1 MGSRGQSGRDKDARD
16 IVGQYSLDDIGKNKA
31 KILSFFRE
39 MDKMDDEGVES
50 RFQEEASELAEK
62 LSESMVY
69 RNDDAKDE
77 FNTIRRQIGNTT
89 YNIAETDRDSIAD
102 FNQYIRSKENFL
114 KIGKRGLPIDSAY
127 EELEQLF
134 PGRFPDDIQN
144 PADQLLRI
152 NSVLGE
158 LKANRI
164 IEATE
169 QEKEEAIPSIYEDL
183 ANAYNE
189 IRRRKRK
196 RALNFGA
203 YSKRSSGGTSGSY
216 SSYNEDEELPFF

>member
-1 MGSRGQSGRDKDARD
+1 MGSRGQSGRDRDARN
-16 IVGQYSLDDIGKNKA
+16 IVGQYSLDSIGENKK
-31 KILSFFRE
+31 KILDFFRQ
-39 MDKMDDEGVES
+39 MDKMDDTGVES
-50 RFQEEASELAEK
+50 RFQDEASDLAEK

-77 FNTIRRQIGNTT
+77 FNTIRRRIGNQT

-102 FNQYIRSKENFL
+102 FNQYIRSKDNFL
-114 KIGKRGLPIDSAY
+114 KIGKRGIPIDSAY

-134 PGRFPDDIQN
+134 PSRFPDSITN

-152 NSVLGE
+152 NNVLGE
-158 LKANRI
+158 LKANRVM
-164 IEATE
+164 EATD
-169 QEKEEAIPSIYEDL
+169 QEKEEAIPLIYEDL

-196 RALNFGA
+196 RALRFGA
-203 YSKRSSGGTSGSY
+203 YSRRTSGGTSGSY

>member
-1 MGSRGQSGRDKDARD
+1 MGSRGQSGRDRDARN
-16 IVGQYSLDDIGKNKA
+16 IVGQYSLDSIGENKK
-31 KILSFFRE
+31 KILDFFRQ
-39 MDKMDDEGVES
+39 MDKMDDTGVES
-50 RFQEEASELAEK
+50 RFQDEASELAEK

-77 FNTIRRQIGNTT
+77 FNTIRRRIGNQT

-102 FNQYIRSKENFL
+102 FNQYIRSKDNFL
-114 KIGKRGLPIDSAY
+114 KIGKRGIPIDSAY

-134 PGRFPDDIQN
+134 PSRFPDSITN

-158 LKANRI
+158 LKANRVM
-164 IEATE
+164 EATD
-169 QEKEEAIPSIYEDL
+169 QEKEEAIPLIYEDL

-196 RALNFGA
+196 RALRFGA
-203 YSKRSSGGTSGSY
+203 YSRQTSGGTSGSY

>member
-1 MGSRGQSGRDKDARD
+1 MGSRGQSGRDRDARN
-16 IVGQYSLDDIGKNKA
+16 IVGQYSLDSIGENKK
-31 KILSFFRE
+31 KILDFFRQ
-39 MDKMDDEGVES
+39 MDKMDDTGVES
-50 RFQEEASELAEK
+50 RFQDEASELAEK

-77 FNTIRRQIGNTT
+77 FNTIRRRIGNQT

-114 KIGKRGLPIDSAY
+114 KIGKRGIPIDSAY

-134 PGRFPDDIQN
+134 PSRFPDSITN

-158 LKANRI
+158 LKSNRVM
-164 IEATE
+164 EATD
-169 QEKEEAIPSIYEDL
+169 QEKEEAIPLIYEDL

-203 YSKRSSGGTSGSY
+203 YSRRTSGGTSGSY